1 MLWLCSG
8 WAGGPGPEPGHAEP
22 QDERGTGVH
31 TEVEG
36 NAGNLVPVP
45 VPSAYWAL
53 GSFSVIN
60 GTGTGYRYLRE
71 CFNSGLNSGS
81 KFYLLSGIL
90 APSRSI

>member
-1 MLWLCSG
+1 
-8 WAGGPGPEPGHAEP
+8 
-22 QDERGTGVH
+22 VH
-31 TEVEG
+31 QEVEG

-45 VPSAYWAL
+45 VPVLTALWAL

-71 CFNSGLNSGS
+71 CFNSVLNSGS

-90 APSRSI
+90 APVRSI